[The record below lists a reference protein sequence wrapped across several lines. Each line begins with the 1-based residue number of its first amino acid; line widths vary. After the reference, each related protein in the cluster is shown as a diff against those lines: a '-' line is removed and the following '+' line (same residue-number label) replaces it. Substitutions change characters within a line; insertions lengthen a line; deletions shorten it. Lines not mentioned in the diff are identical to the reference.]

1 MKGADGAIEL
11 GRSYARP
18 RPAFAFSALLPLLV
32 VPGLLVARMLPET
45 GVGLALRLAFAT
57 GCVLLPGFLVARA
70 LSLRGI
76 AATLPLALAA
86 VALALTVMF
95 ALGGSIETAVITLV
109 ALTAIALPFALR
121 GVRVQPKMGTL
132 LLLAGGVL
140 LGAAL
145 WRVAPVLSG
154 DALFHLARVRKLDT
168 LNGLSLHAVDEF
180 IDGGLHPGYAF
191 PLWHGFLA
199 LIADLAGVD
208 PALVL
213 RHESSIL
220 APLAV
225 LVAYE
230 AGHALFNS
238 RAAAFAVAVAQVGL
252 ISLAPGSGGAYNAL
266 ALPPTA
272 SRQLLVP
279 AAIALFFVY
288 LRERST
294 AILPAL
300 AASGLAIALVHPTY
314 AVFLAVPLA
323 GYLLARTIMAGP
335 RGEFVPAAI
344 AFGAFS
350 APMVAVSAALLPI
363 VHKTVSHDPGATAL
377 QAAIAK
383 YPDQLDV
390 FSDASYRL
398 APEVFGRGGAIAIAA
413 LVMLPLAALVP
424 RRRWSAF
431 VLGGSLAV
439 LTVTLT
445 SALFPTFADLV
456 SISQARRAAG
466 FLPFAFAFAGGVLV
480 LATLLRFWV
489 LPLALAAGIG
499 LQVAF
504 PGDFG
509 YRLHGG
515 GPAYVT
521 WAAVLGG
528 WAAFAVA
535 AIIRWPGLHER
546 AERLGALAAV
556 LFVLPIGVHAAANWT
571 TPAHDAKNDLS
582 PGLLAA
588 LKSRTTAGQVV
599 FSDADTSY
607 RIGAYLPVY
616 VANDPPAHVA
626 DTTENRPY
634 RRYDDAVAF
643 LKTGDL
649 SIPRRYGAEW
659 IVINR
664 NRFLTPMTIQPV
676 WQDARYSLYRL
687 N

>member
-1 MKGADGAIEL
+1 MNAVEL
-11 GRSYARP
+11 SRSYARP
-18 RPAFAFSALLPLLV
+18 RPTFAFSALLPLLV
-32 VPGLLVARMLPET
+32 VPGLLVARELPET

-57 GCVLLPGFLVARA
+57 GCILLPGFLVARA

-95 ALGGSIETAVITLV
+95 AVGGSIETALLALAV
-109 ALTAIALPFALR
+109 LTAAALPFAVR
-121 GVRVQPKMGTL
+121 GVRIQPKLGTL
-132 LLLAGGVL
+132 LVLGGGAV

-145 WRVAPVLSG
+145 WRVAPALSG
-154 DALFHLARVRKLDT
+154 DALFHLARVRKLDA

-199 LIADLAGVD
+199 MIAHLAGVD
-208 PALVL
+208 PSLVV
-213 RHESSIL
+213 RHEASIL

-238 RAAAFAVAVAQVGL
+238 RAAAVAVAVAQVGL
-252 ISLAPGSGGAYNAL
+252 IALAPGSGGAYNAL

-288 LRERST
+288 LRDRST
-294 AILPAL
+294 ALLPAL

-323 GYLLARTIMAGP
+323 GYLVARTIMAHP
-335 RGEFVPAAI
+335 RGEFAPAAI
-344 AFGAFS
+344 AFGAFA
-350 APMVAVSAALLPI
+350 APMVAVSGALLPI
-363 VHKTVSHDPGATAL
+363 VHKTVSHDPGANAL
-377 QAAIAK
+377 HAAIAK

-413 LVMLPLAALVP
+413 LLLLPLAALVP

-466 FLPFAFAFAGGVLV
+466 FLPFAFAFAGGALV
-480 LATLLRFWV
+480 LASLLRYWV

-509 YRLHGG
+509 YRLHDG

-535 AIIRWPGLHER
+535 AVIRWPGVHER
-546 AERLGALAAV
+546 AEWLGALAAI
-556 LFVLPIGVHAAANWT
+556 LFVLPVGVHAAANWS
-571 TPAHDAKNDLS
+571 TPARDKSHDLT
-582 PGLLAA
+582 PGLRAA
-588 LKSRTTAGQVV
+588 LKSRTSPGQVV

-607 RIGAYLPVY
+607 RIGAFLPVY
-616 VANDPPAHVA
+616 VATDPPAHVA

-634 RRYDDAVAF
+634 ERYDDSVEF
-643 LKTGDL
+643 LNTGDL

-664 NRFLTPMTIQPV
+664 HRNRTPMTIRPV
-676 WQDARYSLYRL
+676 WHDGKYFLYRL
-687 N
+687 R

>member
-1 MKGADGAIEL
+1 MSGTIEL
-11 GRSYARP
+11 DRSYARS
-18 RPAFAFSALLPLLV
+18 RPTFAFSALLPLLV
-32 VPGLLVARMLPET
+32 VPGLLAARLLPEN

-70 LSLRGI
+70 LALRGI

-86 VALALTVMF
+86 VALAMAVMF
-95 ALGGSIETAVITLV
+95 ALGGSIETAVITLA
-109 ALTAIALPFALR
+109 ALTAIALPFAVR
-121 GVRVQPKMGTL
+121 GVRVQPKVGTL
-132 LLLAGGVL
+132 LLLGGGVA

-145 WRVAPVLSG
+145 WRVAPGLSG

-180 IDGGLHPGYAF
+180 VDGGLHPGYAF

-230 AGHALFNS
+230 AGHALFSS
-238 RAAAFAVAVAQVGL
+238 RAAGVAVAVAQVGL

-279 AAIALFFVY
+279 AAIALFFAY
-288 LRERST
+288 LRTRST
-294 AILPAL
+294 AMLPAL

-314 AVFLAVPLA
+314 AVFLAVPLS
-323 GYLLARTIMAGP
+323 GYLVARTIMARP

-350 APMVAVSAALLPI
+350 APMIAVSAALLPI

-398 APEVFGRGGAIAIAA
+398 APELFGRGGAIAIAA

-424 RRRWSAF
+424 LRRWSAF
-431 VLGGSLAV
+431 VLGGAGAV
-439 LTVTLT
+439 QTDT
-445 SALFPTFADLV
+445 PTTAHCPTNADHDTK
-456 SISQARRAAG
+456 SQAPPAAG
-466 FLPFAFAFAGGVLV
+466 FLPFAFAFAGGLLV

-546 AERLGALAAV
+546 AEGLGALAAV
-556 LFVLPIGVHAAANWT
+556 LFVLPVGVHAAANWT
-571 TPAHDAKNDLS
+571 TPPRDTTHDLT
-582 PGLLAA
+582 PGLRAA
-588 LKSRTTAGQVV
+588 LKSRTTPGQVV

-607 RIGAYLPVY
+607 RIGAFLPVY

-634 RRYDDAVAF
+634 RRYDDAVEF

-664 NRFLTPMTIQPV
+664 NRFLTPMPIKPV
-676 WQDARYSLYRL
+676 WQDATYSLYRL
-687 N
+687 Q

>member
-1 MKGADGAIEL
+1 MKGADGTIEL

-32 VPGLLVARMLPET
+32 VPGLLVARLLPET

-70 LSLRGI
+70 LALRGI

-86 VALALTVMF
+86 VALAMTVMF
-95 ALGGSIETAVITLV
+95 ALGGSIETAVITLA
-109 ALTAIALPFALR
+109 ALTAVALPFAVR
-121 GVRVQPKMGTL
+121 GVRVQPKLGTL
-132 LLLAGGVL
+132 LLLGGGVV

-238 RAAAFAVAVAQVGL
+238 RSAAVAVAVAQVGL

-272 SRQLLVP
+272 ARQLLVP

-288 LRERST
+288 LRDRST
-294 AILPAL
+294 AMLPAL

-323 GYLLARTIMAGP
+323 GYLLARTIMA

-350 APMVAVSAALLPI
+350 APMVAVSGALLPI
-363 VHKTVSHDPGATAL
+363 VHKTVSHDPGTTAL
-377 QAAIAK
+377 HAAIAK
-383 YPDQLDV
+383 YPRPARRLLRRQLP
-390 FSDASYRL
+390 AR
-398 APEVFGRGGAIAIAA
+398 ARGLRPRRRDRDRGARAAAARGARPAAA
-413 LVMLPLAALVP
+413 LVGVRARRVARGADGDTDVGALPDLRRPRLDLTGAPRGRLPAVRVRV
-424 RRRWSAF
+424 RRRRDRADDAARAS
-431 VLGGSLAV
+431 GCCRSRSGRGSSCEL
-439 LTVTLT
+439 
-445 SALFPTFADLV
+445 
-456 SISQARRAAG
+456 
-466 FLPFAFAFAGGVLV
+466 
-480 LATLLRFWV
+480 
-489 LPLALAAGIG
+489 
-499 LQVAF
+499 AF

-509 YRLHGG
+509 YRLHDG

-521 WAAVLGG
+521 WTAVLAGS
-528 WAAFAVA
+528 AAFAVA
-535 AIIRWPGLHER
+535 AIVRWPGIARTRGTPRR
-546 AERLGALAAV
+546 ARRGALRPTGRRACGGATGRR
-556 LFVLPIGVHAAANWT
+556 PRT
-571 TPAHDAKNDLS
+571 TRRTTSARGCS
-582 PGLLAA
+582 PQ
-588 LKSRTTAGQVV
+588 LKSRTAPGQVV
-599 FSDADTSY
+599 FSDADTDY

-634 RRYDDAVAF
+634 DRYDDAVKF
-643 LKTGDL
+643 LRTGDL

-664 NRFLTPMTIQPV
+664 NRFLTPMPIRPV
-676 WQDARYSLYRL
+676 WQDAKYSLYRL